1 MLFSELQ
8 GLLWLFLFPMLSLK
22 MQTLT
27 ALFVIVQITHFPDE
41 LFILAIVLIL
51 SLSLSL
57 SLCLL
62 HSVNKKHS
70 VDWYDLIIYSH
81 LHEWGHKVVI
91 IYQIDIWQYQ
101 KIVTA
106 HIISVLIR
114 SQTALFLKVLSTP

>member
-27 ALFVIVQITHFPDE
+27 ALFVIVQITHCPDE

-51 SLSLSL
+51 SLSL
-57 SLCLL
+57 L

-70 VDWYDLIIYSH
+70 VDCYDLIIYSH

-91 IYQIDIWQYQ
+91 IYQIDIWKYQ